1 MIEPLGMVAGALAG
15 GVYGLLADRLAAR
28 WPRHADGQ
36 VRRLDWRSA
45 VMAVAAAL
53 TYGGLA
59 GRWTDPRD
67 LAVLGLF
74 AAALMLL
81 LATDLDQRLLPDV
94 ITLPLIGYG
103 VVISLLGPLAN
114 LSLNPL
120 LADKPAAM
128 LTAVV
133 AAIAAPGLLLISDL
147 LLHGSL
153 GGGDLKLS
161 VSLGL
166 LCGVSLLLLGFLVAT
181 TAFAAVILLLVAS
194 HRISLKTAVPFGPAL
209 IGAAVVAMLIA

>member
-1 MIEPLGMVAGALAG
+1 M
-15 GVYGLLADRLAAR
+15 ADSQ
-28 WPRHADGQ
+28 G
-36 VRRLDWRSA
+36 
-45 VMAVAAAL
+45 
-53 TYGGLA
+53 A
-59 GRWTDPRD
+59 GRNPRD

-74 AAALMLL
+74 AAALVLL

-103 VVISLLGPLAN
+103 VVISLLAPLAGTT
-114 LSLNPL
+114 LNPL

-128 LTAVV
+128 LTAAV
-133 AAIAAPGLLLISDL
+133 AAIAAPALLLISDL

-153 GGGDLKLS
+153 GGGDLKLA

-166 LCGVSLLLLGFLVAT
+166 ICGVSLLLLGFLVAT

-194 HRISLKTAVPFGPAL
+194 GRITLKTAVPFGPAL

>member
-1 MIEPLGMVAGALAG
+1 MIEPIGIVAGALAG
-15 GVYGLLADRLAAR
+15 GVYGLVADRLAAR
-28 WPRHADGQ
+28 WPRHADGH
-36 VRRLDWRSA
+36 VRPLDWRSA
-45 VMAVAAAL
+45 VMAGAAAV

-94 ITLPLIGYG
+94 VTVPLIGYG
-103 VVISLLGPLAN
+103 VVISLLAPLAGTA
-114 LSLNPL
+114 LNPL

-128 LTAVV
+128 LTAAV
-133 AAIAAPGLLLISDL
+133 AAIAAPALLLISDL

-153 GGGDLKLS
+153 GGGDLKLA

-166 LCGVSLLLLGFLVAT
+166 ICGVSLLLLGFLVAT

-194 HRISLKTAVPFGPAL
+194 GRITLKTAVPFGPAL